1 MNASAQVRTRFHP
14 YEKASR
20 DELAALQL
28 ERLKLSLGHTYD
40 NVRHYRAACERAGVH
55 PHDVRELADLARFP
69 FTCKQDLRDDYPYG
83 CLAVPIEN
91 VVRIHASSG
100 TTGKSTV
107 ALYTRRDVRL
117 WSGLMARS
125 MHAAGVRRADK
136 VLVSFGYGLFTG
148 GLGAHYGAERLGAAV
163 IPMGGGNTER
173 QVQLIED
180 LKPTVVMVT
189 PSYMLVIA
197 EEMARQG
204 LDPRRSSVRISMHG
218 AEPWTQAL
226 RAEIEQRFDCD
237 ALDIYGLT
245 EIIGPGVAS
254 EYALTKDGLTIW
266 EDHFYPEI
274 VDPGSGAPLP
284 DGELGELV
292 LTSLTKEAMP
302 MIRYRTRDLTRLL
315 PGSASTMR
323 RLAKITGRTDD
334 MLIIRGVNLFPS
346 QIEEIALAR
355 KELTPVYQLRVSKHG
370 PLDQLDV
377 YVEARLDVMER
388 IGRTGVDKVGEE
400 LRHRVKSRTGVS
412 CEIHV
417 VPEGAIERTLVGKTR
432 RVIDTRP
439 TPSAAGSVT

>member
-1 MNASAQVRTRFHP
+1 MSSAAQVRTRFHP
-14 YEKASR
+14 YEVASR

-28 ERLKLSLGHTYD
+28 KRLKSSLRHAYD
-40 NVRHYRAACERAGVH
+40 KVSHYRAKCQRAGVH
-55 PHDVRELADLARFP
+55 PDDLKGLADLARFP
-69 FTCKQDLRDDYPYG
+69 VTSKQDLRDNYPCG
-83 CLAVPIEN
+83 MLAVPMDE
-91 VVRIHASSG
+91 VVRVHASSG
-100 TTGKSTV
+100 TTGKPTV
-107 ALYTRRDVRL
+107 AYYTKRDVRL
-117 WSGLMARS
+117 WSSLMARS
-125 MHAAGVRRADK
+125 MHAAGVRREDK

-148 GLGAHYGAERLGAAV
+148 GLGAHYGAERLAAAV

-197 EEMARQG
+197 EEMVRQG

-218 AEPWTQAL
+218 AEPWTEAL
-226 RAEIEQRFDCD
+226 RVEIEQRFDCD
-237 ALDIYGLT
+237 ALDLYGLT
-245 EIIGPGVAS
+245 ELIGPGVAS

-274 VDPGSGAPLP
+274 IDPESGKSLP
-284 DGELGELV
+284 DGALGELV
-292 LTSLTKEAMP
+292 LTSLTREAMP

-315 PGSASTMR
+315 PGTASTMR

-334 MLIIRGVNLFPS
+334 MLIIRGVNVFPS
-346 QIEEIALAR
+346 QIEEIALGRA
-355 KELTPVYQLRVSKHG
+355 ELTPVYQLRVSKHG

-377 YVEARLDVMER
+377 FVEARREVMDR
-388 IGRTGVDKVGEE
+388 IGSTGMEKVGQE
-400 LRHRVKSRTGVS
+400 LRHRVKSHTGVS

-417 VPEGAIERTLVGKTR
+417 VPEGAIERTLIGKTR

-439 TPSAAGSVT
+439 AAGGGMS

>member
-1 MNASAQVRTRFHP
+1 MNPAAQVRTRFHP
-14 YEKASR
+14 YETASR
-20 DELAALQL
+20 DELTALQL
-28 ERLKLSLGHTYD
+28 MRLKSSLRHAYD
-40 NVRHYRAACERAGVH
+40 NVSHYRGMCERAGVH
-55 PHDVRELADLARFP
+55 PDDVKELADLARFP
-69 FTCKQDLRDDYPYG
+69 TTSKQDLRDNYPYG
-83 CLAVPIEN
+83 MLAVPLED

-100 TTGKSTV
+100 TTGKPAL
-107 ALYTRRDVRL
+107 ALYTKGDLRV

-125 MHAAGVRRADK
+125 MCAAGVRRSDK

-180 LKPTVVMVT
+180 LEPTVVMAT

-197 EEMARQG
+197 EEMVRQG

-218 AEPWTQAL
+218 AEPWTEAL
-226 RAEIEQRFDCD
+226 REEIEQRFDCD
-237 ALDIYGLT
+237 ALDLYGLT

-254 EYALTKDGLTIW
+254 EYRLTKDGLTIW
-266 EDHFYPEI
+266 EDHFYPEVI
-274 VDPGSGAPLP
+274 DPDSGTPLP
-284 DGELGELV
+284 DGDLGELV
-292 LTSLTKEAMP
+292 LTSLTKQAMP

-334 MLIIRGVNLFPS
+334 MLIIRGVNVFPS
-346 QIEEIALAR
+346 QIEEIALGR
-355 KELTPVYQLRVSKHG
+355 EELAPVYQLRVSKQG
-370 PLDQLDV
+370 PLDRLDV
-377 YVEARLDVMER
+377 YVEARRDAMER
-388 IGRTGVDKVGEE
+388 IGRTGMDRLGQD

-417 VPEGAIERTLVGKTR
+417 VPEGAIERTVVGKTR

-439 TPSAAGSVT
+439 RPAAGGGVP

>member
-1 MNASAQVRTRFHP
+1 MPVRNPRPEELEPIET
-14 YEKASR
+14 ASR
-20 DELAALQL
+20 DELTTLQL
-28 ERLKLSLGHTYD
+28 KRLRSSLQHTYD
-40 NVRHYRAACERAGVH
+40 HVSHYRALWERAGVH
-55 PHDVRELADLARFP
+55 PDDVKELADLARFP
-69 FTCKQDLRDDYPYG
+69 ITSKQDLRDNYPYG
-83 CLAVPIEN
+83 MLAVPMDA

-100 TTGKSTV
+100 TTGKPTV
-107 ALYTRRDVRL
+107 ALYSQHDVRL

-148 GLGAHYGAERLGAAV
+148 GLGAHYGAEHLGAAV

-180 LKPTVVMVT
+180 LKPTVLMVT

-197 EEMARQG
+197 EEMVRQG
-204 LDPRRSSVRISMHG
+204 LDPRRASVRISMHG
-218 AEPWTQAL
+218 AEPWTEAL
-226 RAEIEQRFDCD
+226 RCEIEQRFDCD
-237 ALDIYGLT
+237 AIDLYGLT

-274 VDPGSGAPLP
+274 IDPVSAKPLP

-323 RLAKITGRTDD
+323 RLTKITGRTDD
-334 MLIIRGVNLFPS
+334 MLIIRGVNVFPS
-346 QIEEIALAR
+346 QIEEIALGR
-355 KELTPVYQLRVSKHG
+355 EELTPVYQLRVSKQG

-377 YVEARLDVMER
+377 YVEARRDVMER
-388 IGRTGVDKVGEE
+388 IGRTGIERVGQE

-417 VPEGAIERTLVGKTR
+417 VAEGAIERTVVGKTR

-439 TPSAAGSVT
+439 KSAAGGGLA

>member
-1 MNASAQVRTRFHP
+1 MNSAQVRTRFHP
-14 YEKASR
+14 YETASR
-20 DELAALQL
+20 DELTTLQL
-28 ERLKLSLGHTYD
+28 KRLRSSLQHTYD
-40 NVRHYRAACERAGVH
+40 HVSHYRALWERAGVH
-55 PHDVRELADLARFP
+55 PDDVKELADLARFP
-69 FTCKQDLRDDYPYG
+69 ITSKQDLRDNYPYG
-83 CLAVPIEN
+83 MLAVPMDA

-100 TTGKSTV
+100 TTGKPTV
-107 ALYTRRDVRL
+107 ALYSQHDVRL

-148 GLGAHYGAERLGAAV
+148 GLGAHYGAEHLGAAV

-180 LKPTVVMVT
+180 LKPTVLMVT

-197 EEMARQG
+197 EEMVRQG
-204 LDPRRSSVRISMHG
+204 LDPRRASVRISMHG
-218 AEPWTQAL
+218 AEPWTEAL
-226 RAEIEQRFDCD
+226 RSEIEQRFDCD
-237 ALDIYGLT
+237 AIDLYGLT

-274 VDPGSGAPLP
+274 IDPVSAKPLP

-323 RLAKITGRTDD
+323 RLTKITGRTDD
-334 MLIIRGVNLFPS
+334 MLIIRGVNVFPS
-346 QIEEIALAR
+346 QIEEIALGR
-355 KELTPVYQLRVSKHG
+355 EELTPVYQLRVSKQG

-377 YVEARLDVMER
+377 YVEARRDVMER
-388 IGRTGVDKVGEE
+388 IGRTGIERVGQE

-417 VPEGAIERTLVGKTR
+417 VAEGAIERTVVGKTR

-439 TPSAAGSVT
+439 KSAAGGGLA